1 MSPTTGG
8 RIVRTVCIK
17 SWYTNGVRVFLWH
30 LLNASL
36 RKLWQQRWVRHQTAE
51 VGREADETVFSG
63 VEYLLLRSW
72 ISWWQPASH
81 LCHHPDFCAKQIWQ
95 KTPRKFAEKH
105 TLLSAS
111 WNLMRSSFWSL
122 DIACLMWNLM
132 SYLGWTFAQSEDDK
146 RHFRLLLEPDAVWKY
161 PFSLQTLYTHK
172 DKIKKSNSV
181 WLVFQF
187 LSYHNSDFV
196 FWLQRLCMDPIAGKS
211 AHQQRHKC
219 DLRICTSGGPAL
231 FKPAKNCPNF
241 SYIFHFCLWPK
252 KLCPFCILHFC
263 TLGKKKDH
271 KMISSY
277 DCNFYRASR

>member
-1 MSPTTGG
+1 MSPTTGE

-72 ISWWQPASH
+72 ISCWQPASH

-95 KTPRKFAEKH
+95 KTPRQFAEKH

-122 DIACLMWNLM
+122 DIACLVWNLM
-132 SYLGWTFAQSEDDK
+132 SYILGVNFCTK
-146 RHFRLLLEPDAVWKY
+146 RRWQKT
-161 PFSLQTLYTHK
+161 LQTFVRARCSL
-172 DKIKKSNSV
+172 KIS
-181 WLVFQF
+181 FFAADTIHTQ
-187 LSYHNSDFV
+187 
-196 FWLQRLCMDPIAGKS
+196 G
-211 AHQQRHKC
+211 
-219 DLRICTSGGPAL
+219 
-231 FKPAKNCPNF
+231 
-241 SYIFHFCLWPK
+241 
-252 KLCPFCILHFC
+252 
-263 TLGKKKDH
+263 
-271 KMISSY
+271 
-277 DCNFYRASR
+277 